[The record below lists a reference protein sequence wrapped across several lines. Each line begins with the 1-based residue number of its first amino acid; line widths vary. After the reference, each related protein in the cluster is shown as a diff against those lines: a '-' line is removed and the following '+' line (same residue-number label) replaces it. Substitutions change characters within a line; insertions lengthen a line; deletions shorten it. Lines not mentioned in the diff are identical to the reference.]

1 VFALGLAVLPLG
13 AFGGWHISARLVPFM
28 LLCAPLAIAWPEPG
42 SKRERWIIG
51 SLAGAALLTMGA
63 VGVSWRAVDPEL
75 DAVADAAPWLG
86 HHASVLPLVFVPGPE
101 QSYVLRHMPT
111 LRHSW
116 AVPCRTARCRVP
128 FGFETL
134 RHSILRARADANP
147 PLPDGPNEFTACHLW
162 NEDPSVL
169 PHVIGIFTGSPED
182 VTSAAWALSPWMR
195 QPEAWSMLASA
206 LLDQATTSVDFVL
219 AIHPTPA
226 ALAEMRSR
234 PWKEL
239 YHVRDVHV
247 FRTQGAPAV
256 GP

>member
-1 VFALGLAVLPLG
+1 
-13 AFGGWHISARLVPFM
+13 
-28 LLCAPLAIAWPEPG
+28 
-42 SKRERWIIG
+42 
-51 SLAGAALLTMGA
+51 
-63 VGVSWRAVDPEL
+63 VDPEL

-86 HHASVLPLVFVPGPE
+86 QNASVLPLVFVPGPG

-116 AVPCRTARCRVP
+116 AVPCRAARCRVP

-134 RHSILRARADANP
+134 RHSILRARADADR
-147 PLPDGPNEFTACHLW
+147 PLPDGPNEFTASHLW

-169 PHVIGIFTGSPED
+169 PHVIGVFTGSPED

-195 QPEAWSMLASA
+195 QPEAWAMLASA
-206 LLDQATTSVDFVL
+206 LLDQATSSVDFVL

-226 ALAEMRSR
+226 ALFAMRSR

-239 YHVRDVHV
+239 YSVRDVHV
-247 FRTQGAPAV
+247 FRTRGAPAG